1 MTRLASSS
9 LASFW
14 QARARCQ
21 GMDVNLFFPDRLELG
36 EAFDAVVAEAKAVCG
51 ACPVRADCLEAAL
64 DRGERDGI
72 WGGATERE
80 RDAVREERTDQEGR
94 AFALADGAAAV
105 RPLAVG
111 E

>member
-1 MTRLASSS
+1 MTHLASLP

-21 GMDVNLFFPDRLELG
+21 GMDVNLVFPDRWELG

-64 DRGERDGI
+64 DRGERHGI

-80 RDAVREERTDQEGR
+80 RDGIREGRNDQE
-94 AFALADGAAAV
+94 AAADRAEGV
-105 RPLAVG
+105 PLVAVG